1 MSKATAEIRGM
12 DSAELRSKV
21 AELRKEGFELRFH
34 GSAEQVAKTSR
45 HGEIKRAIARILTVL
60 GERDR
65 DGGTAAGSSTASE
78 AGGQQ

>member
-12 DSAELRSKV
+12 DTAELHSKL

-60 GERDR
+60 GERQR
-65 DGGTAAGSSTASE
+65 DGGNAASTAE
-78 AGGQQ
+78 QAGGQ